1 MTKISKPSLAE
12 THPELAAQADGWD
25 PRTVF
30 AFSHKVVVWKCS
42 RGHQWDERLDQRAR
56 GRNCPFCANKRI
68 LVGEND
74 LATTDPEIAAQAHGW
89 DPTTLTRGSGKKREW
104 LCVNGHVWICQV
116 TQRKELDECAVC
128 AGKQIVVGV
137 NDLATTDPD
146 IAAQAHGWDPTTL
159 TRGSGKKREWF
170 CADGHVYVSAVS
182 ELVRGRGCGVCA
194 GQQIL
199 VGVNDLQ
206 SVFPEVAREA
216 DGWDTQQVG
225 HGSSKRLPWI
235 CVSGH
240 RWTAS
245 VTSRTRLSSGC
256 PSCAGNILVVGVN
269 DLATKFPLLAEQA
282 DGWDPRT
289 IAAGSD
295 KKVKWKCQLGHTWTA
310 NVYNRSSKLSPGC
323 PICSGKKVLAG
334 FNDLKTTHP
343 ELAAQADGWDPTT
356 LNAGSNKKVGW
367 KCKAGHAW
375 RSVVHSRALEGIGCP
390 ICSGKKVLAG
400 FNDLKTTHPE
410 LAAQADG
417 WDPTTLNAGSN
428 KKVGWKCDLGH
439 SWTANLNNRTNGRHC
454 PICAGKKVLAG
465 FNDLKTTHPEIA
477 AEAFE
482 WDPTKVGKGSDQRRW
497 WICAEGHRWRT
508 TPNSRTSGHKSG
520 CPTCAQ
526 SGFDPNKSGFLY
538 FVDHFDLAMFQIGIT
553 NFPDNRLGDH
563 QRRGWEVIELRG
575 PMDGHLTQ
583 KLETDCLHV
592 LEKRGAVLGHKAGIE
607 KFDGYSEAWTKKSLN
622 VTSIKQILDWVY
634 EDEAK

>member
-74 LATTDPEIAAQAHGW
+74 LATTDPE
-89 DPTTLTRGSGKKREW
+89 
-104 LCVNGHVWICQV
+104 
-116 TQRKELDECAVC
+116 
-128 AGKQIVVGV
+128 
-137 NDLATTDPD
+137 

-310 NVYNRSSKLSPGC
+310 NVYNRSSKLSP
-323 PICSGKKVLAG
+323 
-334 FNDLKTTHP
+334 
-343 ELAAQADGWDPTT
+343 
-356 LNAGSNKKVGW
+356 
-367 KCKAGHAW
+367 
-375 RSVVHSRALEGIGCP
+375 GCP